1 MTMIFNCPECGHEHD
16 EPAHAAFVLAVL
28 CRDCELAS
36 ILADRLADADAE
48 RHEVPAAA

>member
-16 EPAHAAFVLAVL
+16 RPAEATFVLTVV
-28 CRDCELAS
+28 CSDCELGA
-36 ILADRLADADAE
+36 ILADRLADAEAE